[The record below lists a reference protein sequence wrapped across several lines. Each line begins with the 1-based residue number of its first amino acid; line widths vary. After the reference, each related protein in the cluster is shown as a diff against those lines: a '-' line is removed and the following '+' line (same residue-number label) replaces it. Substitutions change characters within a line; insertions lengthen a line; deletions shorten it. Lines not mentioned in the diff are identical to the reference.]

1 MGHFETYLRDDG
13 KYDWKLVAANGET
26 LCSSDQGYR
35 DEHDVHRA
43 IRAVLMAV
51 QDAALAAFDMKSTV
65 DLSTERRTASAPN

>member
-1 MGHFETYLRDDG
+1 MGHFETYRREDG
-13 KYDWKLVAANGET
+13 KWDWKLVASNGEI
-26 LCSSDQGYR
+26 LANSDQGYR
-35 DEHDVHRA
+35 DAHDVHRA